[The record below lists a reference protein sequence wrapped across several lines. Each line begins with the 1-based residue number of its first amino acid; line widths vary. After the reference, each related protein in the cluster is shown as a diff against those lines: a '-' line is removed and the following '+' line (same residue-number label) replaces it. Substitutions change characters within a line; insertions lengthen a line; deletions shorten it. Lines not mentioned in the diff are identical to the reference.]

1 MRRAV
6 IIAAILVAAGVVG
19 YWFLQQGAVQTGAT
33 AEDLET
39 ATVERGNIEATV
51 DATGSVEPAAQVT
64 LSFRTGG
71 ILSSLPVSEGDEV
84 REGEILAEVNTSEL
98 SLGVTQAQLA
108 LTSAEASQAKLLSGA
123 DADAMAAAR
132 ANLASAEAAL
142 TRLRNGPTQDQIT
155 VAKADL
161 RRAEIALQE
170 AQERY
175 DQYAWVGGIGA
186 LPQSVALQQATINYE
201 QALAAYNIAM
211 QGPTDSEL
219 QAAEAA
225 VAQARSQLS
234 SLVDGASAEDLTMA
248 QVAVDQA
255 RASLELAQ
263 LQLEGATITAPFNG
277 VLAFV
282 GAEVNEQVAPG
293 SPMII
298 LIDPSGFHV
307 EVSVDEIDV
316 GQVELEQEARIT
328 LDAYPDEELQGR
340 VEYISP
346 VATEDLGTVSYLVR
360 VCFDPTQAPLRSGMT
375 ANITIVT
382 ERRENVLLMPSRAIS
397 ADRETGLFYVE
408 RLKDDGE
415 IERVEVEIGIQ
426 DTTYT
431 EVLRGLEEGDQLVI
445 GDVTMRDRL
454 RMGMS

>member
-39 ATVERGNIEATV
+39 VTIERGNIEATV

-84 REGEILAEVNTSEL
+84 RDGEILAEVNASEL
-98 SLGVTQAQLA
+98 RLGVTQAQLA
-108 LTSAEASQAKLLSGA
+108 LTSAEASQAKLAGGA
-123 DADAMAAAR
+123 DVDDIQAAR

-142 TRLRNGPTQDQIT
+142 ARMREGPSADEIT
-155 VAKADL
+155 VAMADL

-170 AQERY
+170 AQELY
-175 DQYAWVGGIGA
+175 DQYSWVGGIGA

-201 QALAAYNIAM
+201 QARAAYNIAM
-211 QGPTDSEL
+211 QGPTESEL

-234 SLVDGASAEDLTMA
+234 SLVEGASEEDLTMA

-263 LQLEGATITAPFNG
+263 LQLEGATITAPFDG
-277 VLAFV
+277 MVAFV

-293 SPMII
+293 SPMIV

-316 GQVELEQEARIT
+316 GQVEVEQEARIT
-328 LDAYPDEELQGR
+328 LDAYPDEDLQGR

-360 VCFDPTQAPLRSGMT
+360 VCFDPTQVPLRSGMT

-426 DTTYT
+426 DATYT
-431 EVLRGLEEGDQLVI
+431 EVLRGLEEGDRLVI
-445 GDVTMRDRL
+445 GGVSTRDRL

>member
-1 MRRAV
+1 MMRRAV

-33 AEDLET
+33 AQDLET
-39 ATVERGNIEATV
+39 VTVERGNIEATV

-84 REGEILAEVNTSEL
+84 REGEILAEVNASEL
-98 SLGVTQAQLA
+98 RLGVTQAQLA
-108 LTSAEASQAKLLSGA
+108 LTSAEASQAKLAGGA
-123 DADAMAAAR
+123 DVDDIQAAR

-142 TRLRNGPTQDQIT
+142 ARMREGPSADEIT
-155 VAKADL
+155 VAMADL

-170 AQERY
+170 AQELY
-175 DQYAWVGGIGA
+175 DQYSWVSGIGA
-186 LPQSVALQQATINYE
+186 LPQSVALQQTTINYE
-201 QALAAYNIAM
+201 QAQAAYNITM
-211 QGPTDSEL
+211 QGPTESEL
-219 QAAEAA
+219 RAAEAA
-225 VAQARSQLS
+225 VAQARGQLS
-234 SLVDGASAEDLTMA
+234 ALLEGASQEDLTMA

-263 LQLEGATITAPFNG
+263 LQLEGATITAPFDG
-277 VLAFV
+277 VVAFV
-282 GAEVNEQVAPG
+282 GAEVNEQAAPG
-293 SPMII
+293 SPMIV

-360 VCFDPTQAPLRSGMT
+360 VGFDPSPVPLRSGMT

-397 ADRETGLFYVE
+397 TDRDTGLFYVE
-408 RLKDDGE
+408 RLKADGE

-426 DTTYT
+426 DATYT
-431 EVLRGLEEGDQLVI
+431 EVLRGLQEGDQLVI
-445 GDVTMRDRL
+445 GGVSIRERL
-454 RMGMS
+454 RMGM